1 MSFPPETLTH
11 QHRQTHSRLHLAHVR
26 HRCTTFLRSCFRP
39 RRRSCNDGKLRYA
52 PPRPASAP
60 LHHPADPRTQV
71 TEAAEKE
78 WEEFKAERTAGVEE
92 ITHLRERVAE
102 EESRRKTE
110 RHAATAADEEQDG
123 DAKMAVEGGEDAQ
136 MDVDDG
142 GKKESQ
148 ETKARESEE
157 KEKEKSGGSK

>member
-1 MSFPPETLTH
+1 MTN
-11 QHRQTHSRLHLAHVR
+11 SRA
-26 HRCTTFLRSCFRP
+26 
-39 RRRSCNDGKLRYA
+39 
-52 PPRPASAP
+52 
-60 LHHPADPRTQV
+60 QV
-71 TEAAEKE
+71 AEAAEKE

-110 RHAATAADEEQDG
+110 RRAATAADEEQDG

-142 GKKESQ
+142 AKKESQ

-157 KEKEKSGGSK
+157 KEKEKSGGSKEEKNAKMEVTPTPGADDDDAVEY